1 MNKRLKSL
9 SIPNLPNRKTFRLYL
24 VILLCSTAGT
34 LFIPFSL
41 ALSFTGKLAS
51 DGPTNDIKAP
61 SNSIIYE
68 IAEQNKLLKSG
79 AALFRF
85 DQPRIKA
92 DINIV
97 KEQLIATEEQ
107 IKISL
112 RECNK
117 VRDVLIETLK
127 HGKEK
132 FTLKENA
139 YELNAISQL
148 NLLSARSELDSLN
161 RELAKHDQN
170 CLSDQKKLLGEKNIL
185 EKELEKQM
193 SINRVTAIVTAPT
206 DGYLHRV
213 LVKTSQQV
221 AAGELLAS
229 FTSPGTAGASLI
241 IPLRDRPFVRVGD
254 TFLITSDA
262 YQLLRNPPIREC
274 KINSISPDSYVID
287 NEGETGKASLSYQA
301 QCQFDESPLTGDYPF
316 LVGMSLNGSAT
327 SVKASLMQIFLE
339 GYRRLLTRHQQTSS
353 NK

>member
-1 MNKRLKSL
+1 MSQKSKSL
-9 SIPNLPNRKTFRLYL
+9 SVPDLPNRKTFRLYL

-61 SNSIIYE
+61 SDSIISE
-68 IAEQNKLLKSG
+68 VAEPNKLLKSG
-79 AALFRF
+79 TALFRF
-85 DQPRIKA
+85 DQPTIKA

-97 KEQLIATEEQ
+97 KEQLTATEEQ
-107 IKISL
+107 ITISL

-117 VRDVLIETLK
+117 VRNVLIKTIK
-127 HGKEK
+127 HEKQK

-161 RELAKHDQN
+161 RELAKHDQV
-170 CLSDQKKLLGEKNIL
+170 CLSEQKKLLGEKNIL
-185 EKELEKQM
+185 KKELDKQM
-193 SINRVTAIVTAPT
+193 SINRVTETVTAPSN
-206 DGYLHRV
+206 GYLHRV

-229 FTSPGTAGASLI
+229 FTSPGTAGATLM

-262 YQLLRNPPIREC
+262 YQLLKNPPIRKC
-274 KINSISPDSYVID
+274 KISSISPDSYIIA
-287 NEGETGKASLSYQA
+287 NEGETGKATLSYQA

-327 SVKASLMQIFLE
+327 SIKASLVQIFLE
-339 GYRRLLTRHQQTSS
+339 GYRRLLTTRQQTS
-353 NK
+353 